1 MIQELLIIGS
11 NLNTIS
17 NIAKILHWNSKGE
30 NYYSDHLLF
39 ERIYTDIDD
48 QIDGLVETCMIPIQS
63 ASDINFDFSS
73 IFNYTISFPVDT
85 KQLLDLIVDTI
96 KKCDIL
102 AQAQIP
108 EGIKTY
114 LTDISKSLLVKGG
127 LLDRRLK

>member
-17 NIAKILHWNSKGE
+17 NIAKILHWNSRGE

-63 ASDINFDFSS
+63 ASDIDFDFSS
-73 IFNYTISFPVDT
+73 IFNYTINFPVDT

>member
-11 NLNTIS
+11 SLNTIS
-17 NIAKILHWNSKGE
+17 NIAKILHWNSRGE